1 MTNRTGDEIKQEN
14 IGKMGDELGALYSAL
29 CQELAIAHL
38 YWHEY
43 VELFGAKPERVDVIN
58 KAAPAF
64 FRLLQDELWEMSLLY
79 LARLIDAS
87 HTFRQEDKS
96 NLSIQA
102 LLPPT
107 RDHIELNSKVSNL
120 IQIAI
125 GLTKFARDW
134 RNRRIAHR
142 AI

>member
-29 CQELAIAHL
+29 WQELAIAHL

-64 FRLLQDELWEMSLLY
+64 FRMLQDELWEMSLLY
-79 LARLIDAS
+79 LARLTDA
-87 HTFRQEDKS
+87 
-96 NLSIQA
+96 
-102 LLPPT
+102 
-107 RDHIELNSKVSNL
+107 
-120 IQIAI
+120 
-125 GLTKFARDW
+125 G
-134 RNRRIAHR
+134 RRINQISRSKRFCAARHCAPYPSTR
-142 AI
+142 PAGRTG